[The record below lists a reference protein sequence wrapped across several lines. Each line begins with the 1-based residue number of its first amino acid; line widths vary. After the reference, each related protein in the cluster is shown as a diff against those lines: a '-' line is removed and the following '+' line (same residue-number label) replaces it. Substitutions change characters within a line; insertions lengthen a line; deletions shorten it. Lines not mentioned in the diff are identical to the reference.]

1 VSRTAVGA
9 TSRRGRRRAL
19 IGVTPAPAI
28 TLSVLSMSKAR
39 GRPKLSGPA
48 RQLPPRDRRRPLP
61 TSAVEESLSR
71 LIANARN
78 ELDEANFIRKTPMPK
93 VTQLRS
99 QRIKT
104 DKVEKADKVE
114 RSESAEKAEPAPAT
128 RKTRGAL
135 REVSPLEPTSSR
147 GLEGQ
152 VRGLTAKR
160 G

>member
-1 VSRTAVGA
+1 
-9 TSRRGRRRAL
+9 
-19 IGVTPAPAI
+19 
-28 TLSVLSMSKAR
+28 
-39 GRPKLSGPA
+39 
-48 RQLPPRDRRRPLP
+48 
-61 TSAVEESLSR
+61 
-71 LIANARN
+71 
-78 ELDEANFIRKTPMPK
+78 MPK
-93 VTQLRS
+93 ATQLRS

-104 DKVEKADKVE
+104 DQVEKADKVE